1 MRLKPDMVTFKCD
14 YCQNVFAPPAN
25 DEGVTVLGEPCDQQC
40 QLCNIPLVHATV
52 AKTRVRYCTQCKGM
66 LIPMDILPALVTDL
80 REGQTA
86 TIIPHPA
93 DPSELQRKINCPQCH
108 RRMETHFYAGPGHV
122 IVDSCEN
129 CSELWLDGGE
139 LMRIV
144 HASGSESDLPSVPPV
159 PMPGDPGWVGSPF
172 AESPG

>member
-1 MRLKPDMVTFKCD
+1 
-14 YCQNVFAPPAN
+14 
-25 DEGVTVLGEPCDQQC
+25 
-40 QLCNIPLVHATV
+40 
-52 AKTRVRYCTQCKGM
+52 
-66 LIPMDILPALVTDL
+66 
-80 REGQTA
+80 
-86 TIIPHPA
+86 
-93 DPSELQRKINCPQCH
+93 
-108 RRMETHFYAGPGHV
+108 METHFYAGPGHV

-172 AESPG
+172 AESPGEIVTDAIIDTLGRSFFR